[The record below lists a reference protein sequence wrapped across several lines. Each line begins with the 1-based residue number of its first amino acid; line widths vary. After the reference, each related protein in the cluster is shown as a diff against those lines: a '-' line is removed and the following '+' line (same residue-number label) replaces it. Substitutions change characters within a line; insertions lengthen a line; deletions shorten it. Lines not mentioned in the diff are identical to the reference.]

1 MIGVRRVLMLSPHT
15 DDVELGCGGTIAR
28 LLEDKE
34 TQIHVAVFSTAE
46 DSLPKGYPKTQLKD
60 EFLDSMGTLGIPK
73 GNLTVRG
80 YAVRKLSYK
89 RQDVLEELVSMKKSI
104 DPGMVFLPSSQDLHQ
119 DHQTVYNEG
128 LRAFKETTIW
138 GYELPWNTIAF
149 PARGF
154 ITLEKRHIDKKWKA
168 LQAYRSQLSLKR
180 PYFTYEYV
188 KGLATV
194 RGLQVKSRFA
204 EAFEVVR
211 EKW

>member
-1 MIGVRRVLMLSPHT
+1 MLSPHT

-28 LLEDKE
+28 FVEDGE
-34 TQIHVAVFSTAE
+34 MEIHVAVFSTAE
-46 DSLPKGYPKTQLKD
+46 ESLPKNFRKD
-60 EFLDSMGTLGIPK
+60 ALRQEFLRSMEILGIPK
-73 GNLTVRG
+73 KWLTIHDYV
-80 YAVRKLSYK
+80 VRKLSYR
-89 RQDVLEELVSMKKSI
+89 RQDVLEEAIEMRKSV
-104 DPGMVFLPSSQDLHQ
+104 DPDLVFLPSSQDLHQ

-128 LRAFKETTIW
+128 LRAFKSVTMW

-154 ITLEKRHIDKKWKA
+154 VTLEERHIRKKWEA
-168 LQAYRSQLSLKR
+168 MQAYKSQLSIGR
-180 PYFTYEYV
+180 PYFTFDYV

-194 RGLQVKSRFA
+194 RGIQVNSKYA

>member
-1 MIGVRRVLMLSPHT
+1 MLSPHT
-15 DDVELGCGGTIAR
+15 DDVELGCGGTMAR
-28 LLEDKE
+28 LLESRE
-34 TQIHVAVFSTAE
+34 AEVHVTVFSTAE
-46 DSLPKGYPKTQLKD
+46 DSLPKGVPKTQLKD
-60 EFLDSMGTLGIPK
+60 EILKSMAVLGIPK
-73 GNLTVRG
+73 GNLVIHG
-80 YAVRKLSYK
+80 YVVRKLSYK
-89 RQDVLEELVSMKKSI
+89 RQDVLEEMVSLKKSI
-104 DPGMVFLPSSQDLHQ
+104 DPEMVFLPSSQDLHQ

-128 LRAFKETTIW
+128 LRAFKEVTIW

-154 ITLEKRHIDKKWKA
+154 VTLEKRHIDRKWEA
-168 LQAYRSQLSLKR
+168 LRAYRSQLSLRR

-194 RGLQVKSRFA
+194 RGIQVKSKFA